1 MKEKSAF
8 EMHFRLAKLRI
19 QLGRAMDEGDPDQI
33 MLLSRQID
41 ACQLAL
47 WQNEK
52 KQKEQIG

>member
-8 EMHFRLAKLRI
+8 EMHFRLAQLRT